1 MILVTEG
8 KDQLRWGNKNNGT
21 FNLKEAKGI
30 LLGLDSSVREKTSQ
44 RL

>member
-8 KDQLRWGNKNNGT
+8 QDQLRWGNNNKGT

-30 LLGLDSSVREKTSQ
+30 LLGLDSSVPEKTSQ